1 MRADPEI
8 ANGSQSLDA
17 RVHHG
22 DGAGLASETV
32 VPSRR
37 WAAGIFVPSE
47 CIAVANPLQPDP
59 RHDKSKGNGEMRGFF
74 APLRMTDTLTHP
86 CRNATRVGWWVVVK
100 RAAFGFASPYCAG
113 LGSAFFAMAVGLG
126 FQKVGSA

>member
-1 MRADPEI
+1 MGHQAIFRAE
-8 ANGSQSLDA
+8 
-17 RVHHG
+17 RMH
-22 DGAGLASETV
+22 
-32 VPSRR
+32 RR
-37 WAAGIFVPSE
+37 
-47 CIAVANPLQPDP
+47 CNPLKPIP
-59 RHDKSKGNGEMRGFF
+59 RYDKSKGNGEMRGFF

-126 FQKVGSA
+126 FQKVGSALIHSSAG